1 MVATGPIRLIDNELY
16 TLVDGLEVASD
27 EPSIRRLLMQF
38 TKNSGFEKFAFG
50 QIKGGHTQLYSDYPE
65 GWQRR
70 YLANSYFASDQVVAN
85 GRRAFRPF
93 SWNADDMVRAG
104 GETKRIAE
112 EAKEFGIRYGFSIP
126 VRTGFG
132 GAAMLTLASE
142 VGQPDPVAL
151 RDIAFAA
158 AAVALIRVNLSKF
171 SEASFIAPAI
181 ALSAREA
188 TCLAWASLGKT
199 KAATAVMTGLSEKT
213 VRFYLDRSMEKLSTS
228 NIAHAVRIAV
238 ERKLI

>member
-1 MVATGPIRLIDNELY
+1 MVATGATRLIDNQLY
-16 TLVDGLEVASD
+16 SLVDGLEVVGD
-27 EPSIRRLLMQF
+27 EPSIRRLLIKF
-38 TKNSGFEKFAFG
+38 AKNSGFDNFAFG
-50 QIKGGHTQLYSDYPE
+50 QIKGGHTRLYSNYPE

-70 YLANSYFASDQVVAN
+70 YLANDYFASDQVVAK

-93 SWNADDMVRAG
+93 SWNADDMVRVG

-112 EAKEFGIRYGFSIP
+112 EASEFGICSGFSIP
-126 VRTGFG
+126 ARTGFG

-142 VGQPDPVAL
+142 LSQPNPVAL
-151 RDIAFAA
+151 RDTAFGAT
-158 AAVALIRVNLSKF
+158 AVTLIRMNLSKF
-171 SEASFIAPAI
+171 SEATFTAPSI

-199 KAATAVMTGLSEKT
+199 KPVTAAMTGLSERT
-213 VRFYLDRSMEKLSTS
+213 VRFYLDRAMAKLNTS
-228 NIAHAVRIAV
+228 NITHAVRIAV

>member
-1 MVATGPIRLIDNELY
+1 MFAADAVRLIDDQIYL
-16 TLVDGLEVASD
+16 LVDGLEVARD
-27 EPSIRRLLMQF
+27 EPSIRRLLLQF
-38 TKNSGFEKFAFG
+38 AKNSGFEKFAFG
-50 QIKGGHTQLYSDYPE
+50 QIKGGQTQLYSNYPD
-65 GWQRR
+65 GWQQR

-93 SWNADDMVRAG
+93 NWNAADMARVG
-104 GETKRIAE
+104 GKTKRIAV
-112 EAKEFGIRYGFSIP
+112 EASEFGICSGFSIP

-142 VGQPDPVAL
+142 FNQTNPVAL
-151 RDIAFAA
+151 RDVTFGATAI
-158 AAVALIRVNLSKF
+158 ALIRINLSKF
-171 SEASFIAPAI
+171 SEATFTTPSI

-199 KAATAVMTGLSEKT
+199 KGETALVTGLSERT
-213 VRFYLDRSMEKLSTS
+213 VRFYLDGAMAKLGAS
-228 NIAHAVRIAV
+228 NISHAVRIAV